1 MFFRLF
7 NWLLKKVPYTLA
19 VAIPN
24 TFWAVSSATFGF
36 FLILTKADFKTTGT
50 EGVFIYAMLSFV
62 AIAMLL
68 VFLEFGILRFFGIKK
83 WQRKEIKIIND
94 NVLNGHICSEISDQT
109 LLQVYN
115 TFGKIYK
122 WLLSRNIQYTSAV
135 VIICALIEWFASGQ
149 LKNVPIILIGGAIAI
164 SISFIC
170 TIPLYELLLSPA
182 RRECKMFLAER
193 KVNFKENPFLSL
205 KIKSKFFIVLIALA
219 LGIILMLVPYLG
231 IIPIIFF
238 VITLLIISTLS
249 GLVFESIYKAF
260 VEIKESA
267 RELEK
272 GKTISFFSGSLD
284 KEIIDLSRSL
294 NTAADEI
301 YNVRNTLKIQVEA
314 RTKALDR
321 EKKSLERKVKDRTE
335 ELQERVSELEK
346 FQKLIVGRELKMV
359 ELKREIR
366 ELKKKSEK

>member
-7 NWLLKKVPYTLA
+7 NWLLKRVPYTLA

-36 FLILTKADFKTTGT
+36 FLVFIRADFKTTGT
-50 EGVFIYAMLSFV
+50 EGVFVYAMLLFV
-62 AIAMLL
+62 VIAMLF
-68 VFLEFGILRFFGIKK
+68 VFLEFGILRFFGIKR

-94 NVLNGHICSEISDQT
+94 NVLNGRIRSEVSDQV

-115 TFGKIYK
+115 AFGKIYK

-149 LKNVPIILIGGAIAI
+149 LRNVPIILIGGTIAI

-182 RRECKMFLAER
+182 RRECKMLLAER
-193 KVNFKENPFLSL
+193 GISFEENIFLSL
-205 KIKSKFFIVLIALA
+205 KLKSKFFIVLIALS
-219 LGIILMLVPYLG
+219 LGIILMLIPSLTIV
-231 IIPIIFF
+231 PIIFF

-272 GKTISFFSGSLD
+272 GKTISFFSGGLD
-284 KEIIDLSRSL
+284 KEIIDLSGSL
-294 NTAADEI
+294 NAAADEI

-314 RTKALDR
+314 RTRTL
-321 EKKSLERKVKDRTE
+321 EKQKTNLERKVKKRTE
-335 ELQERVSELEK
+335 ELEERVNELEK

-359 ELKREIR
+359 ELKKEIR
-366 ELKKKSEK
+366 ELKKESKK